1 MSKNYRSKLMTL
13 AGAALLGIGA
23 LLIAQQT
30 GAAATQAATDEC
42 SFCTPYD
49 KLVRWVDS
57 NGYQRI
63 GWITCY
69 KPVGGAGN
77 CPPCEDPDLNSI
89 IVVPVR

>member
-13 AGAALLGIGA
+13 AGAAILGIGA

-30 GAAATQAATDEC
+30 GAAATQASTDQC
-42 SFCTPYD
+42 SFCSAYQ
-49 KLVRWVDS
+49 KLVHWVDS
-57 NGYQRI
+57 SGNQRI

-69 KPVGGAGN
+69 KAVGGAGI
-77 CPPCEDPDLNSI
+77 CPPCEDPADNSI